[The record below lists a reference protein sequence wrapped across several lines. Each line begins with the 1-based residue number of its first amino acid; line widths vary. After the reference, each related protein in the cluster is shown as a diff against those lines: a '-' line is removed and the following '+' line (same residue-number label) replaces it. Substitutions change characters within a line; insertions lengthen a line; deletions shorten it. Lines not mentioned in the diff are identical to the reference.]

1 MDGGPSTGPGLGRGN
16 RDAAGKREGASLRGR
31 GPSGVSPAGRNSFR
45 VTAAPLG
52 LCPAL
57 SRPRCPP
64 GAEHELRGRQRL
76 RVDEGAVKIEREVGR
91 HAGVGGPAVPGVID
105 EREERNAQRVAR
117 SAGGARLGD
126 VCSLLLDPG
135 RLGCA
140 VQFAVT
146 CCPGVNACQLRWE
159 NPANSA
165 SFCTRICTQHASG
178 CVLGAGEQRGERR
191 RDEGGAL
198 QPAREGDAAVGD
210 EGFGENAL
218 MTVIVTLLAEDP
230 AAASSK

>member
-1 MDGGPSTGPGLGRGN
+1 M
-16 RDAAGKREGASLRGR
+16 
-31 GPSGVSPAGRNSFR
+31 
-45 VTAAPLG
+45 TAAPLG

-64 GAEHELRGRQRL
+64 GAEHELRGRHQL

-105 EREERNAQRVAR
+105 EREERNAQRVPR

-126 VCSLLLDPG
+126 VCSVLLYPG

-146 CCPGVNACQLRWE
+146 CCPGVNACQLPWE

-165 SFCTRICTQHASG
+165 SFCTRNLHPAPIG
-178 CVLGAGEQRGERR
+178 LRDDVLGAGEQRGERR
-191 RDEGGAL
+191 RGKAAPDSQRAREM
-198 QPAREGDAAVGD
+198 QPSNWPRPARCCGRRRRR
-210 EGFGENAL
+210 
-218 MTVIVTLLAEDP
+218 
-230 AAASSK
+230 

>member
-1 MDGGPSTGPGLGRGN
+1 M
-16 RDAAGKREGASLRGR
+16 
-31 GPSGVSPAGRNSFR
+31 
-45 VTAAPLG
+45 TAAPLG

-64 GAEHELRGRQRL
+64 GAEHELRGRHQL

-146 CCPGVNACQLRWE
+146 CCPGVNACQLPWE

-178 CVLGAGEQRGERR
+178 CGRTYSVRVSSAVSAVGVKAAPDSQRAREMQPSSWPRPAKCCGRWRR
-191 RDEGGAL
+191 R
-198 QPAREGDAAVGD
+198 
-210 EGFGENAL
+210 
-218 MTVIVTLLAEDP
+218 
-230 AAASSK
+230 